1 MILFCIVQ
9 VVVSYWWTTSNVFLF
24 GNLKKKKN
32 VVCPSPIG
40 TKQWWFG
47 GGTDLTP
54 TYLNEEDAVHFH
66 KTLKEACDKHDPKL
80 YPKYK
85 KWYVG
90 SDVLGSLLWEQK
102 MVLETVS

>member
-1 MILFCIVQ
+1 MCL
-9 VVVSYWWTTSNVFLF
+9 
-24 GNLKKKKN
+24 
-32 VVCPSPIG
+32 SPIG

-66 KTLKEACDKHDPKL
+66 KTLKEACDKHDLKL

-90 SDVLGSLLWEQK
+90 RDVLGFLLWEQK
-102 MVLETVS
+102 AAGTGYCDLSVL

>member
-1 MILFCIVQ
+1 MLLLA
-9 VVVSYWWTTSNVFLF
+9 SA
-24 GNLKKKKN
+24 
-32 VVCPSPIG
+32 IG

-90 SDVLGSLLWEQK
+90 GDVLGGSRKQHW
-102 MVLETVS
+102 MVAVKCMLGTVGSAAF

>member
-1 MILFCIVQ
+1 MSVWKVGFLVCVSLLVFVFFD
-9 VVVSYWWTTSNVFLF
+9 VVACF
-24 GNLKKKKN
+24 
-32 VVCPSPIG
+32 SPIG

-66 KTLKEACDKHDPKL
+66 KTLKEVCDKHDRKL

-85 KWYVG
+85 KWYVR
-90 SDVLGSLLWEQK
+90 DVLRFQIL
-102 MVLETVS
+102 

>member
-1 MILFCIVQ
+1 MGFLLCICLF
-9 VVVSYWWTTSNVFLF
+9 SFF
-24 GNLKKKKN
+24 N
-32 VVCPSPIG
+32 VVACLSPIG

-66 KTLKEACDKHDPKL
+66 KTLKEVCDKHDLKL

-85 KWYVG
+85 KWYVR
-90 SDVLGSLLWEQK
+90 DVLGFQNFVRAESSIRNCQL
-102 MVLETVS
+102 SAF